1 MEYFYENLELPVA
14 TLEAIGV
21 TQLNSNV
28 DAVVI
33 DQAAT
38 PYSVNQ
44 VWVTASNTQQLAN
57 MLQADQESLSN
68 DVATLSNHLYI
79 DVEPLA
85 VGASNTAQQASV
97 VAVAASN
104 SWFASSNPLFAAT
117 EGCQRDVQSL
127 FNGVTLLQGDQG
139 SLSNH
144 LYLDVEPLA
153 VSAFGTAQQASLV
166 ADATSNSW
174 FASSNP
180 LFNGNAWTSN
190 TSYWT
195 SNALPV
201 VEETALAASNA
212 AYWMSNVLPAISS
225 TALAASNAGHWASNL
240 QPSFV
245 WSSNTAVAASNQAFS
260 IGGGGQAQTPDLSFQ
275 QLRVTPSNAV
285 TSGTAGIRL
294 GGFTLSNQ
302 VIATAGNGDAKV
314 ALAVA
319 TARRAI
325 ESEARPHAMY
335 VHDRLRAFSASAQVV
350 DMSRVIDVGG
360 WSITANAASFRVPRT
375 GTYQL
380 SPYFLT
386 SGAITLRVNGGSEST
401 LVSGQTSLVAWKAN
415 DLLELLAT
423 SPTLGT
429 VYFELHVA
437 MI

>member
-1 MEYFYENLELPVA
+1 MEWYYNSPDDLPVA
-14 TLEAIGV
+14 TLEQPGI

-28 DAVVI
+28 DDVRI

-44 VWVTASNTQQLAN
+44 VWVTASNTQQLLALTTVDLAWTSN
-57 MLQADQESLSN
+57 AAVYGSNAGAFGSNLSPG
-68 DVATLSNHLYI
+68 VEWSSNALPAI
-79 DVEPLA
+79 SSTALA
-85 VGASNTAQQASV
+85 ASNTAYWT
-97 VAVAASN
+97 SN
-104 SWFASSNPLFAAT
+104 ALPAISS
-117 EGCQRDVQSL
+117 
-127 FNGVTLLQGDQG
+127 
-139 SLSNH
+139 
-144 LYLDVEPLA
+144 
-153 VSAFGTAQQASLV
+153 TAL
-166 ADATSNSW
+166 ATSNSW

-180 LFNGNAWTSN
+180 LFSNATFGSNAGAFGSNLSPQVNWTSN
-190 TSYWT
+190 
-195 SNALPV
+195 V
-201 VEETALAASNA
+201 V
-212 AYWMSNVLPAISS
+212 
-225 TALAASNAGHWASNL
+225 
-240 QPSFV
+240 
-245 WSSNTAVAASNQAFS
+245 VAASNQAFS

-294 GGFTLSNQ
+294 GGYLLSNQ

-325 ESEARPHAMY
+325 ESEARPHAVY
-335 VHDRLRAFSASAQVV
+335 VHNRLRAFSASAQLV

-386 SGAITLRVNGGSEST
+386 SGAITLRVNGGSAFT
-401 LVSGQTSLVAWKAN
+401 LVSGQTSLVVWKAN

-423 SPTLGT
+423 SPTMAT